1 MIGLGS
7 LIKGSVVSNTINR
20 LPFLRTSPKKNG
32 SGKPAAPRVF
42 LLPCVMWGAV
52 DDRSVGAQTMFLSF
66 LHVLSSFFLRSAGP
80 LGALRG
86 PSRGALRGLCRGLF
100 ACRWPLSQLSS
111 LSFFFFFKTS
121 LRVKCTFMCF
131 QWYQLSI
138 VRTIERDTTIP
149 LGNPPDSPKANVCS
163 KNI

>member
-1 MIGLGS
+1 MG
-7 LIKGSVVSNTINR
+7 
-20 LPFLRTSPKKNG
+20 
-32 SGKPAAPRVF
+32 AANPRHLAYFCFPV
-42 LLPCVMWGAV
+42 LCGGAV

-80 LGALRG
+80 PGG
-86 PSRGALRGLCRGLF
+86 PFGDSAEGFLPAGG
-100 ACRWPLSQLSS
+100 LSQIMSVRSVSPISLNSHLS
-111 LSFFFFFKTS
+111 FFFKTS

>member
-1 MIGLGS
+1 MPAS
-7 LIKGSVVSNTINR
+7 PYRR
-20 LPFLRTSPKKNG
+20 LNAFIVPSSHQPKHPDLKNG

-80 LGALRG
+80 PGALRG

-100 ACRWPLSQLSS
+100 ACRRPLSQLSV
-111 LSFFFFFKTS
+111 FNTN

-149 LGNPPDSPKANVCS
+149 LGNPPDSPKVNVCS